1 MTLAEAPKAVRER
14 FEELKK
20 SFPFPIVLRRISG
33 RYYLYKQIAKRN
45 SKTGKTEIV
54 EAKYLGKIT
63 ETGAFVAKGLKKPE
77 YDLEVAKSVILSH
90 GGKVLMPQENE
101 GRTLESNGLQLTEAE
116 QKILTNLSMN
126 ARMPIPMLARKL
138 NMKEDAVSARIK
150 KLEKLLGINYTA
162 HIRLLNLGF
171 LYFVV
176 FIKFLDTLPDPLKV
190 KEEIESVPE
199 VQFAA
204 FTKGEYDMFIY
215 LIAENTVD
223 FQLIIEAKLK
233 SMNSLKNKSAKWYTS
248 LFYPTYQIIPLRDS
262 FFTVLEK
269 RIWHRTREQPRPI
282 PGQMLQSEY
291 FVLRELNRDAS
302 MPFAEIERK
311 NNMPKGSARYIYERL
326 REKDVVANLTLT
338 MDNIGIKYNALIMFE
353 ILEENKF
360 RESRKVF
367 LEYIMEENPNH
378 IINKFSLVGD
388 IYAPTGTL
396 LMAPIFQDGQLGF
409 LEKDLER
416 NINGGRI
423 YSISITGILTGR
435 LLYRRFDNLYSVA
448 YETLVSQYKMLPKNR
463 EVYEEQEP
471 RPEKVR

>member
-14 FEELKK
+14 FEELRK

-77 YDLEVAKSVILSH
+77 YDLEVAKSVILSY

-126 ARMPIPMLARKL
+126 ARMPIPMLAKKL

-176 FIKFLDTLPDPLKV
+176 FIKFLDTMPDPLKV
-190 KEEIESVPE
+190 KEDIESVPE

-223 FQLIIEAKLK
+223 FQFIIEGKLK
-233 SMNSLKNKSAKWYTS
+233 IMASLKNKPAKWYAS
-248 LFYPTYQIIPLRDS
+248 IFYPTYQIIPLRDA
-262 FFTVLEK
+262 FFTVLGK
-269 RIWHRTREQPRPI
+269 RIWHRTREKPRPV
-282 PGQMLQSEY
+282 PGQILQSEY

-311 NNMPKGSARYIYERL
+311 NNMPKGSARYVYERL
-326 REKDVVANLTLT
+326 GEKDVIATLTLT
-338 MDNIGIKYNALIMFE
+338 MDNIGIKYNALVMIE
-353 ILEENKF
+353 VLEENKF
-360 RESRKVF
+360 RDSRKAF

-396 LMAPIFQDGQLGF
+396 LMAPIFQDGQLE
-409 LEKDLER
+409 LLER
-416 NINGGRI
+416 DLRGIIEGTRM
-423 YSISITGILTGR
+423 YSISITNVLTGR
-435 LLYRRFDNLYSVA
+435 LLYRRSDNLYSGI
-448 YETLVSQYKMLPKNR
+448 YETLVSLYKKPSENR
-463 EVYEEQEP
+463 EVYEEIES
-471 RPEKVR
+471 RLERVL